1 MDAPAPAI
9 EELVREALDR
19 LRRQEER
26 TAALEEAVLR
36 LPPPASLG
44 AAETVVAP
52 WPTRPAPPTPRAEPP
67 PAPAAVAPAE
77 SAECAEL
84 RVRLAEAEQ
93 RAREAEAVLRGAVNL
108 ATAGRVAAGVA
119 HDFHNL
125 LGVIV
130 GNADLLREGLP
141 PDDPNC
147 ELAETIARTAQT
159 VAGISRKVMAVG
171 RPAAAL
177 AVPLDVSATVRAL
190 EPILRR
196 LVGKPVAMNFDL
208 APELP
213 LIRADA
219 TEFDR
224 TVLNLVL
231 NARDASATGGGS
243 IGVRVARADRP
254 TGLHI
259 ALTVSDTGCGMP
271 AEVRKRM
278 FDLFFTTKGDRGT
291 GLGLA
296 TVRDA
301 VAAAGGSVEVESEV
315 GWGTQVRV
323 YWPAL
328 RE

>member
-1 MDAPAPAI
+1 MDTPPPL
-9 EELVREALDR
+9 EELVRDTLDR

-26 TAALEEAVLR
+26 TAALEAVV
-36 LPPPASLG
+36 LG
-44 AAETVVAP
+44 APPRTLASAETVVAP
-52 WPTRPAPPTPRAEPP
+52 WPTRVPPLPQPAPAERPPAPPADPDA
-67 PAPAAVAPAE
+67 
-77 SAECAEL
+77 
-84 RVRLAEAEQ
+84 RLAEAEQ
-93 RAREAEAVLRGAVNL
+93 RAKEAEAVLRGAANL
-108 ATAGRVAAGVA
+108 ATAGRVAAGLA

-125 LGVIV
+125 LGVIA
-130 GNADLLREGLP
+130 GNADLLREALP
-141 PDDPNC
+141 PDGPGR

-159 VAGISRKVMAVG
+159 VAGISRKVLAVG
-171 RPAAAL
+171 RPSAAH
-177 AVPLDVSATVRAL
+177 AVPLDVAATLRAL
-190 EPILRR
+190 EPILRP
-196 LVGKPVAMNFDL
+196 LVGKPAALHLDL
-208 APELP
+208 APHLP

-224 TVLNLVL
+224 AVLNLVL
-231 NARDASATGGGS
+231 NARDASATGGG
-243 IGVRVARADRP
+243 GVTVRAARADRQ
-254 TGLHI
+254 GAAHV

-271 AEVRKRM
+271 PEVRKRM